1 MVNSEEK
8 IKEMIRPLVTR
19 IVENKLKSKDNELG
33 TENLSSVITP
43 EILHTSLKVEI
54 SEIVGT
60 MKDFEEAIKNL
71 AAMSGNITGNIKN
84 MDLVEYKGYIDKIK
98 KGNELIKNP
107 ELIESARL
115 YLSIPIHENPPT
127 IEEIKEEIKIDNIT
141 AINLYN
147 IKLFA
152 EKNGNIEV
160 FKQSLPILNDLEK
173 FVGKNVEDKE
183 KYKEEILQLTQTQT
197 QEGPSQGASSSRG
210 DTSSEGATG
219 STSAEEETQTQEGP
233 SQGAS
238 SSQGDTS
245 SEGTTGSTSAEEETQ
260 TQEGPSQGASS
271 SQGDTSSEGATG
283 STSAEEE
290 TQTQEGPS
298 QGASSSQGDTSSEGA
313 TGSTSAEEETQTQEG
328 PSQGA
333 SSSQGDTS
341 SEGTT
346 GSTSAEEETQTQN
359 GPTSIAPSPE
369 FRDKY
374 RSTLH
379 LINDKV
385 NQLLDTENSIEIYLN
400 FDNYQLTVDGNNQKI
415 IELSKSTHVLE
426 MTILNAQRTLIN
438 LELNEYKAHPFYY
451 AKTDK
456 ELATKIENT
465 NENLNKLNPKN
476 NTEGK
481 GVAAFYEDKV
491 KRINEVVAEINS
503 LDANDDRRKELEE
516 LIVAFKRIINHR
528 LMREV
533 HFNQNFQI
541 KQFLEEQAQNKIK
554 IDTINPQQIKQ
565 QSRQTSTSKVPNLK
579 LFYEYLAKI
588 IINSYVD
595 AKKKNDDKNMD
606 FVTFFTETIRKGFN
620 TILESMPAIFKDNIE
635 KGMDS
640 NGEVEYYLK
649 NSKRKSGLSD
659 PITFKGFAEY
669 FTNSYKNKKI
679 TTGYSYIS
687 LKPNIT
693 PTINRANAIIVNA
706 VLSSATKS
714 STGDIE
720 YQNVI
725 SEEITKVDN
734 QQDKID
740 RKITIKDCLR
750 EKIKEQNLSLSYSS
764 KRGTLI
770 IENEYEYTIRQNIDE
785 ANTSAI
791 QIIDAKGN
799 TLYTIN
805 LDYNIG
811 ETKSK
816 LHM

>member
-1 MVNSEEK
+1 M
-8 IKEMIRPLVTR
+8 
-19 IVENKLKSKDNELG
+19 
-33 TENLSSVITP
+33 
-43 EILHTSLKVEI
+43 
-54 SEIVGT
+54 
-60 MKDFEEAIKNL
+60 
-71 AAMSGNITGNIKN
+71 
-84 MDLVEYKGYIDKIK
+84 
-98 KGNELIKNP
+98 
-107 ELIESARL
+107 
-115 YLSIPIHENPPT
+115 
-127 IEEIKEEIKIDNIT
+127 
-141 AINLYN
+141 
-147 IKLFA
+147 
-152 EKNGNIEV
+152 
-160 FKQSLPILNDLEK
+160 
-173 FVGKNVEDKE
+173 
-183 KYKEEILQLTQTQT
+183 
-197 QEGPSQGASSSRG
+197 
-210 DTSSEGATG
+210 
-219 STSAEEETQTQEGP
+219 
-233 SQGAS
+233 
-238 SSQGDTS
+238 
-245 SEGTTGSTSAEEETQ
+245 
-260 TQEGPSQGASS
+260 
-271 SQGDTSSEGATG
+271 
-283 STSAEEE
+283 
-290 TQTQEGPS
+290 
-298 QGASSSQGDTSSEGA
+298 
-313 TGSTSAEEETQTQEG
+313 
-328 PSQGA
+328 
-333 SSSQGDTS
+333 
-341 SEGTT
+341 
-346 GSTSAEEETQTQN
+346 
-359 GPTSIAPSPE
+359 
-369 FRDKY
+369 
-374 RSTLH
+374 
-379 LINDKV
+379 
-385 NQLLDTENSIEIYLN
+385 
-400 FDNYQLTVDGNNQKI
+400 DGNNQKI

-476 NTEGK
+476 NTEYK

-679 TTGYSYIS
+679 TTGYSDIS

-811 ETKSK
+811 EKKSK

>member
-107 ELIESARL
+107 ELIESARS

-298 QGASSSQGDTSSEGA
+298 QGASSSQGDTSSEG
-313 TGSTSAEEETQTQEG
+313 
-328 PSQGA
+328 
-333 SSSQGDTS
+333 
-341 SEGTT
+341 TT

-400 FDNYQLTVDGNNQKI
+400 FDNHQLTVDGNNQKI

-476 NTEGK
+476 NTEYK

-679 TTGYSYIS
+679 TTGYSDIS

-791 QIIDAKGN
+791 RIIDAKGN

-811 ETKSK
+811 EKKSK

>member
-210 DTSSEGATG
+210 DTSSEGA
-219 STSAEEETQTQEGP
+219 
-233 SQGAS
+233 
-238 SSQGDTS
+238 
-245 SEGTTGSTSAEEETQ
+245 
-260 TQEGPSQGASS
+260 
-271 SQGDTSSEGATG
+271 
-283 STSAEEE
+283 
-290 TQTQEGPS
+290 
-298 QGASSSQGDTSSEGA
+298 
-313 TGSTSAEEETQTQEG
+313 
-328 PSQGA
+328 
-333 SSSQGDTS
+333 
-341 SEGTT
+341 T

>member
-1 MVNSEEK
+1 
-8 IKEMIRPLVTR
+8 
-19 IVENKLKSKDNELG
+19 
-33 TENLSSVITP
+33 
-43 EILHTSLKVEI
+43 
-54 SEIVGT
+54 
-60 MKDFEEAIKNL
+60 
-71 AAMSGNITGNIKN
+71 
-84 MDLVEYKGYIDKIK
+84 MDE
-98 KGNELIKNP
+98 
-107 ELIESARL
+107 
-115 YLSIPIHENPPT
+115 
-127 IEEIKEEIKIDNIT
+127 
-141 AINLYN
+141 
-147 IKLFA
+147 
-152 EKNGNIEV
+152 
-160 FKQSLPILNDLEK
+160 
-173 FVGKNVEDKE
+173 
-183 KYKEEILQLTQTQT
+183 
-197 QEGPSQGASSSRG
+197 
-210 DTSSEGATG
+210 
-219 STSAEEETQTQEGP
+219 
-233 SQGAS
+233 
-238 SSQGDTS
+238 
-245 SEGTTGSTSAEEETQ
+245 
-260 TQEGPSQGASS
+260 
-271 SQGDTSSEGATG
+271 
-283 STSAEEE
+283 
-290 TQTQEGPS
+290 
-298 QGASSSQGDTSSEGA
+298 
-313 TGSTSAEEETQTQEG
+313 
-328 PSQGA
+328 
-333 SSSQGDTS
+333 
-341 SEGTT
+341 
-346 GSTSAEEETQTQN
+346 
-359 GPTSIAPSPE
+359 
-369 FRDKY
+369 
-374 RSTLH
+374 
-379 LINDKV
+379 
-385 NQLLDTENSIEIYLN
+385 
-400 FDNYQLTVDGNNQKI
+400 NNQNL
-415 IELSKSTHVLE
+415 IELSKSTHDLE
-426 MTILNAQRTLIN
+426 MTILILQRTLIN

-476 NTEGK
+476 NTEDK

-620 TILESMPAIFKDNIE
+620 TILESESMPAIFKDNIE

-679 TTGYSYIS
+679 TTGYSDIS

-706 VLSSATKS
+706 VLNSATKS

-811 ETKSK
+811 EKKSK

>member
-107 ELIESARL
+107 ELIESARS

-219 STSAEEETQTQEGP
+219 STSAEEETQTQ
-233 SQGAS
+233 
-238 SSQGDTS
+238 
-245 SEGTTGSTSAEEETQ
+245 
-260 TQEGPSQGASS
+260 
-271 SQGDTSSEGATG
+271 
-283 STSAEEE
+283 
-290 TQTQEGPS
+290 
-298 QGASSSQGDTSSEGA
+298 
-313 TGSTSAEEETQTQEG
+313 
-328 PSQGA
+328 
-333 SSSQGDTS
+333 
-341 SEGTT
+341 
-346 GSTSAEEETQTQN
+346 N

-400 FDNYQLTVDGNNQKI
+400 FDNHQLTVDGNNQKI

-476 NTEGK
+476 NTEYK

-679 TTGYSYIS
+679 TTGYSDIS

-791 QIIDAKGN
+791 RIIDAKGN

-811 ETKSK
+811 EKKSK

>member
-107 ELIESARL
+107 ELIESARF
-115 YLSIPIHENPPT
+115 YLSITIHENPPT

-197 QEGPSQGASSSRG
+197 QEGPSQGASSSQG
-210 DTSSEGATG
+210 DTSSEGTTG

-233 SQGAS
+233 SQGGS

-260 TQEGPSQGASS
+260 TQEGP
-271 SQGDTSSEGATG
+271 
-283 STSAEEE
+283 
-290 TQTQEGPS
+290 
-298 QGASSSQGDTSSEGA
+298 
-313 TGSTSAEEETQTQEG
+313 
-328 PSQGA
+328 
-333 SSSQGDTS
+333 
-341 SEGTT
+341 
-346 GSTSAEEETQTQN
+346 
-359 GPTSIAPSPE
+359 TSIAPSPE
-369 FRDKY
+369 FRNKY
-374 RSTLH
+374 SYTLQK
-379 LINDKV
+379 INEAVDE
-385 NQLLDTENSIEIYLN
+385 LSRAENSIEHYLV
-400 FDNYQLTVDGNNQKI
+400 FDNYQLRVDENNQKI

-679 TTGYSYIS
+679 TTGYSDIS

-811 ETKSK
+811 EKKSK

>member
-43 EILHTSLKVEI
+43 EILHTSFKVEI

-71 AAMSGNITGNIKN
+71 AAMSGNIKN
-84 MDLVEYKGYIDKIK
+84 MDLAKYKGYIDKIK

-107 ELIESARL
+107 ELIESARF
-115 YLSIPIHENPPT
+115 YLSIPIHENPPK
-127 IEEIKEEIKIDNIT
+127 IEKIKIDNIT

-152 EKNGNIEV
+152 EKKGDTEV

-197 QEGPSQGASSSRG
+197 QEGPSQGASSS
-210 DTSSEGATG
+210 
-219 STSAEEETQTQEGP
+219 
-233 SQGAS
+233 
-238 SSQGDTS
+238 QGDTS
-245 SEGTTGSTSAEEETQ
+245 SEGTTGSTSTEEETQ
-260 TQEGPSQGASS
+260 TQE
-271 SQGDTSSEGATG
+271 
-283 STSAEEE
+283 
-290 TQTQEGPS
+290 
-298 QGASSSQGDTSSEGA
+298 
-313 TGSTSAEEETQTQEG
+313 
-328 PSQGA
+328 
-333 SSSQGDTS
+333 
-341 SEGTT
+341 
-346 GSTSAEEETQTQN
+346 

-369 FRDKY
+369 FRNKY
-374 RSTLH
+374 SDTLQK
-379 LINDKV
+379 INEAVEDLSRAEK
-385 NQLLDTENSIEIYLN
+385 SIENYLV
-400 FDNYQLTVDGNNQKI
+400 FDNYQLRVDENNQNL
-415 IELSKSTHVLE
+415 IELSKSTHDLE
-426 MTILNAQRTLIN
+426 MTILILQRTLIN
-438 LELNEYKAHPFYY
+438 LELNEYKVHPFYY

-456 ELATKIENT
+456 ELATPIKEMNDSL
-465 NENLNKLNPKN
+465 NNLKPKN
-476 NTEGK
+476 D
-481 GVAAFYEDKV
+481 VVDFYKKNV
-491 KRINEVVAEINS
+491 FRINKVVTEINS

-579 LFYEYLAKI
+579 SFYEYLAKI

-606 FVTFFTETIRKGFN
+606 FVTFFTGTIREGFKE
-620 TILESMPAIFKDNIE
+620 ILGSKSMPAIFKDNIE
-635 KGMDS
+635 EGMDS

-679 TTGYSYIS
+679 TTGYSDIS

-791 QIIDAKGN
+791 RIIDAEGN

-805 LDYNIG
+805 LNYNIG

-816 LHM
+816 LYM

>member
-71 AAMSGNITGNIKN
+71 AAMSGNIKN

-107 ELIESARL
+107 ELIESARF

-127 IEEIKEEIKIDNIT
+127 IEEIKIDNIT

-197 QEGPSQGASSSRG
+197 QEGPSQGGSSSRG

-260 TQEGPSQGASS
+260 TQEGPSQG
-271 SQGDTSSEGATG
+271 G
-283 STSAEEE
+283 
-290 TQTQEGPS
+290 
-298 QGASSSQGDTSSEGA
+298 
-313 TGSTSAEEETQTQEG
+313 
-328 PSQGA
+328 

-346 GSTSAEEETQTQN
+346 GSTSAEEETQTQE

-369 FRDKY
+369 FRNKY
-374 RSTLH
+374 SYTLQK
-379 LINDKV
+379 INEAVDE
-385 NQLLDTENSIEIYLN
+385 LSRAENSIEHYLV
-400 FDNYQLTVDGNNQKI
+400 FDNYQLRVDENNQNL
-415 IELSKSTHVLE
+415 IELSKSTHDLE
-426 MTILNAQRTLIN
+426 MTILILQRTLIN

-476 NTEGK
+476 NTEDK

-620 TILESMPAIFKDNIE
+620 TILESESMPAIFKDNIE

-679 TTGYSYIS
+679 TTGYSDIS

-706 VLSSATKS
+706 VLNSATKS

-811 ETKSK
+811 EKKSK

>member
-60 MKDFEEAIKNL
+60 MNDFEEAIKNL
-71 AAMSGNITGNIKN
+71 AAMSGNIKN

-107 ELIESARL
+107 ELIESARF
-115 YLSIPIHENPPT
+115 YLSITIHENPPT
-127 IEEIKEEIKIDNIT
+127 IEEIKIDNIT

-147 IKLFA
+147 IKLLA

-197 QEGPSQGASSSRG
+197 QEGPSQGG
-210 DTSSEGATG
+210 
-219 STSAEEETQTQEGP
+219 
-233 SQGAS
+233 
-238 SSQGDTS
+238 
-245 SEGTTGSTSAEEETQ
+245 
-260 TQEGPSQGASS
+260 SS

-290 TQTQEGPS
+290 TQTQEGP
-298 QGASSSQGDTSSEGA
+298 
-313 TGSTSAEEETQTQEG
+313 
-328 PSQGA
+328 
-333 SSSQGDTS
+333 
-341 SEGTT
+341 
-346 GSTSAEEETQTQN
+346 
-359 GPTSIAPSPE
+359 TSIAPSPE

-374 RSTLH
+374 KSTLH

-385 NQLLDTENSIEIYLN
+385 NQLLNTENSIENYLN
-400 FDNYQLTVDGNNQKI
+400 FDNYQLTVDGNNQEI
-415 IELSKSTHVLE
+415 IVSSKSTHDLE
-426 MTILNAQRTLIN
+426 MTILILQRTLIN

-456 ELATKIENT
+456 ELATEIENT
-465 NENLNKLNPKN
+465 NKELNKLNPKN
-476 NTEGK
+476 NSEDK

-620 TILESMPAIFKDNIE
+620 TILESKSMPAIFKDNIE

>member
-1 MVNSEEK
+1 MAISKEEK

-54 SEIVGT
+54 SEIVET

-71 AAMSGNITGNIKN
+71 AAMSGNIKN
-84 MDLVEYKGYIDKIK
+84 MDLAEYKGYIDKIK

-107 ELIESARL
+107 ELIESARS

-127 IEEIKEEIKIDNIT
+127 IEKIKIDNIT

-147 IKLFA
+147 IKLFV
-152 EKNGNIEV
+152 ENNDGNKV
-160 FKQSLPILNDLEK
+160 FKDSLPILKDLEK

-183 KYKEEILQLTQTQT
+183 KYKEEILRLTQTQT

-210 DTSSEGATG
+210 DTSSERTTG

-260 TQEGPSQGASS
+260 S
-271 SQGDTSSEGATG
+271 
-283 STSAEEE
+283 
-290 TQTQEGPS
+290 
-298 QGASSSQGDTSSEGA
+298 
-313 TGSTSAEEETQTQEG
+313 QEG

-385 NQLLDTENSIEIYLN
+385 NQLLETENSIEIYLN
-400 FDNYQLTVDGNNQKI
+400 FDNYQLTVDGNNQNI

-456 ELATKIENT
+456 ELATEIKTTNT
-465 NENLNKLNPKN
+465 ELNKLNPKN
-476 NTEGK
+476 NREDK

-533 HFNQNFQI
+533 HFNQGFQI

-565 QSRQTSTSKVPNLK
+565 QSHQTSTSKVPNLE

-620 TILESMPAIFKDNIE
+620 TILGSKSMPAIFKDNIE

-679 TTGYSYIS
+679 TTGYSDIS

-750 EKIKEQNLSLSYSS
+750 KKIKEQNLSLSYSS
-764 KRGTLI
+764 PKRGTLI

-811 ETKSK
+811 DTKSK

>member
-1 MVNSEEK
+1 MVNSEEKIK

-107 ELIESARL
+107 ELIESARF

-219 STSAEEETQTQEGP
+219 STSAEEETQEGP

-260 TQEGPSQGASS
+260 TQEGP
-271 SQGDTSSEGATG
+271 
-283 STSAEEE
+283 
-290 TQTQEGPS
+290 
-298 QGASSSQGDTSSEGA
+298 
-313 TGSTSAEEETQTQEG
+313 
-328 PSQGA
+328 
-333 SSSQGDTS
+333 
-341 SEGTT
+341 
-346 GSTSAEEETQTQN
+346 
-359 GPTSIAPSPE
+359 TSIAPSPE
-369 FRDKY
+369 FRNKY
-374 RSTLH
+374 SYTLQK
-379 LINDKV
+379 INEAVDE
-385 NQLLDTENSIEIYLN
+385 LSRAENSIEHYLV
-400 FDNYQLTVDGNNQKI
+400 FDNYQLRVDENNQNL
-415 IELSKSTHVLE
+415 IELSKSTHDLE
-426 MTILNAQRTLIN
+426 MTILILQRTLIN

-476 NTEGK
+476 NTEDK

-620 TILESMPAIFKDNIE
+620 TILESESMPAIFKDNIE